1 MNDPMIY
8 NVTIPLAVLRR
19 LVEQSTKLE
28 IIERIVNDTRLE
40 EKDDYIDV
48 RRLLPILKDDA
59 EC

>member
-28 IIERIVNDTRLE
+28 IIEHIVNDTRLE
-40 EKDDYIDV
+40 EKDDYIDI
-48 RRLLPILKDDA
+48 RRLLPILKDGA